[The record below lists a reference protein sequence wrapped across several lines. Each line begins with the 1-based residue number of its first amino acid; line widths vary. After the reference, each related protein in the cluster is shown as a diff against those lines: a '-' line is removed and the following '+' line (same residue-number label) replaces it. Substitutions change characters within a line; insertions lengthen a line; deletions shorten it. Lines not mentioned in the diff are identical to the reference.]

1 MFVNNYTSYAYDKGR
16 RIEAAEIEREEVTN
30 TLSKDRFG
38 NIDEF
43 SRSALLN
50 SYNAHAIAAN
60 SAARYN
66 FEQDQQC
73 RISGTHPNEWRIND
87 GDYFD
92 HCILSEYVLLLFFT
106 TANECDDEDDS
117 DLPSSN
123 EDENKNIQRKRSS
136 EGELKQEAFSRS
148 ILSILVVCR
157 VMIRLI
163 IHGN

>member
-43 SRSALLN
+43 SRSALLK

-73 RISGTHPNEWRIND
+73 RSSGTHPNEWRIND

-92 HCILSEYVLLLFFT
+92 HCILSEYVLLLFLQQRMNVMMKKMILICPPQMKMRTKIFKGR
-106 TANECDDEDDS
+106 
-117 DLPSSN
+117 DLRK
-123 EDENKNIQRKRSS
+123 ENLSRKHF
-136 EGELKQEAFSRS
+136 LAPF
-148 ILSILVVCR
+148 R
-157 VMIRLI
+157 VF
-163 IHGN
+163 